1 MKLKFITLSLLATA
15 SLTAYAVESHAKNT
29 KFEFLSEE
37 VVFDRASGK
46 SWMRCPVG
54 YTVNN
59 QGTENVYSDDT
70 CDVVSKSSYSFE
82 ASKNI
87 ESQNDYADW
96 RLPSKTDVVA
106 MFGLRPDSTIQDNNI
121 FPETKA
127 GKFWFEAQNND
138 NGDQWVADP
147 MNRSAHILS
156 GAEKFE
162 IRFVSDSAIDQ
173 KDS

>member
-1 MKLKFITLSLLATA
+1 VKLKLIALSILATA
-15 SLTAYAVESHAKNT
+15 SIATYAAESNT
-29 KFEFLSEE
+29 QNTRFEFQSEE

-59 QGTENVYSDDT
+59 QGTENVFADDT
-70 CDVVSKSSYSFE
+70 CDVVSKSTYSFQ

-87 ESQNDYADW
+87 EGQGTYSDW
-96 RLPSKTDVVA
+96 KLPSKTDVVA
-106 MFGLRPDSTIQDNNI
+106 MFGLSPDTTIQDKNI
-121 FPETKA
+121 FPETQA
-127 GKFWFEAQNND
+127 GKFWFEAQKDN

-147 MNRSAHILS
+147 MNKTAHIQTGS
-156 GAEKFE
+156 EKYE
-162 IRFVSDSAIDQ
+162 VRLVSDSAIDQ

>member
-1 MKLKFITLSLLATA
+1 VKLKLVTLSVLAA
-15 SLTAYAVESHAKNT
+15 VSITAYATESHAKQT

-59 QGTENVYSDDT
+59 QGTENVYTDDT
-70 CDVVSKSSYSFE
+70 CDVVSKSTYTFE

-87 ESQNDYADW
+87 EGQDAYADW
-96 RLPSKTDVVA
+96 MLPTKTDVVA
-106 MFGLRPDSTIQDNNI
+106 MFGLRPDTSIQDKNI
-121 FPETKA
+121 FPATQA
-127 GKFWFEAQNND
+127 GKFWFDED
-138 NGDQWVADP
+138 KVTNGEHWVADP
-147 MNRSAHILS
+147 MNKSAQLLP
-156 GAEKFE
+156 GTEKYE
-162 IRFVSDSAIDQ
+162 IRLISDGALDP